1 MLQASDV
8 ALRKRMVEM
17 RVLLAS
23 VRAEMGL
30 IGIYSTVQYS
40 THVRTKYV
48 TVTAGKPGK
57 SFIVFATYS
66 LGGACW
72 RAIWLAEKTLAC
84 SMMMT
89 HKETRDWMARGEV
102 GIRFME

>member
-8 ALRKRMVEM
+8 SLRKRMVEM

-30 IGIYSTVQYS
+30 IGIYS

-89 HKETRDWMARGEV
+89 HEETRDWMARGEV